1 MDCGILRIKSFTV
14 GSIGHIGAEEDRT
27 RCSER
32 NGDIDAERS
41 HLNVR
46 VCRDNEQT
54 LFRAWQDKCE
64 MMGVKVSRKGQI
76 AMEQAVITASPN
88 FLKSLGWDKET
99 AWLWTVK
106 EIPLGIFDYFN
117 WAITWA
123 EKYFGVNN
131 IISATIHMDE
141 STPHMHIDYVPI
153 VERSK
158 RRKDVYARDE
168 QGCLI
173 RDKKGHCIRARDSEG
188 KVIYDYQEAPT
199 RLSRTEYWQ
208 QRGGRQSYRRMQDD
222 FYEQVSSL
230 YNLGRGDIGS
240 GRQHIEQERYKAT
253 EARNR
258 AYEAEQAAQNALN
271 TVLQA
276 KNDLDTIERQK
287 EDIRGNM
294 EVLMDNAE
302 QTLQR
307 SNEEWNETI
316 ALLKREPG
324 GPQALEKVRDMIKW
338 RNYQCGL
345 NALAENNP
353 EAINKVKENTEYLI
367 SLGQRLRNQDNSL
380 DHNYSYEDRAER

>member
-1 MDCGILRIKSFTV
+1 M
-14 GSIGHIGAEEDRT
+14 
-27 RCSER
+27 
-32 NGDIDAERS
+32 
-41 HLNVR
+41 
-46 VCRDNEQT
+46 
-54 LFRAWQDKCE
+54 
-64 MMGVKVSRKGQI
+64 
-76 AMEQAVITASPN
+76 
-88 FLKSLGWDKET
+88 
-99 AWLWTVK
+99 
-106 EIPLGIFDYFN
+106 
-117 WAITWA
+117 
-123 EKYFGVNN
+123 
-131 IISATIHMDE
+131 
-141 STPHMHIDYVPI
+141 
-153 VERSK
+153 
-158 RRKDVYARDE
+158 
-168 QGCLI
+168 
-173 RDKKGHCIRARDSEG
+173 
-188 KVIYDYQEAPT
+188 
-199 RLSRTEYWQ
+199 
-208 QRGGRQSYRRMQDD
+208 
-222 FYEQVSSL
+222 
-230 YNLGRGDIGS
+230 
-240 GRQHIEQERYKAT
+240 AT

-353 EAINKVKENTEYLI
+353 EAIHKVKENTEYLI